1 MPFKVTYPDGGVLVS
16 DQIDA
21 ELYRSLGCKIEE
33 VAAEVTPDPA
43 TEPDPEPTVE
53 PEPEATPEKP
63 ARRRTAKPAA
73 TEGE

>member
-21 ELYRSLGCKIEE
+21 ELYRSLGCTIEE
-33 VAAEVTPDPA
+33 VAAEPA
-43 TEPDPEPTVE
+43 TEPTPEPAVE

>member
-21 ELYRSLGCKIEE
+21 ELYRSLGCTIEV
-33 VAAEVTPDPA
+33 VAAEPA
-43 TEPDPEPTVE
+43 PEPEPPVE
-53 PEPEATPEKP
+53 PESQTEPEAAPEKP